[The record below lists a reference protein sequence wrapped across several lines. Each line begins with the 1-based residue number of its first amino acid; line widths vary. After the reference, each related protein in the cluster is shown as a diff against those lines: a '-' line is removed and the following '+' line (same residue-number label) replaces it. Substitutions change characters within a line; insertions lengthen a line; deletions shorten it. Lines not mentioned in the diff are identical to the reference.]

1 MAFARLWHAVAAVPW
16 AASLPRLGRSP
27 MVLELSV
34 GVAILVLLAVVGV
47 LVEFFESRDH
57 GSAE

>member
-1 MAFARLWHAVAAVPW
+1 
-16 AASLPRLGRSP
+16 